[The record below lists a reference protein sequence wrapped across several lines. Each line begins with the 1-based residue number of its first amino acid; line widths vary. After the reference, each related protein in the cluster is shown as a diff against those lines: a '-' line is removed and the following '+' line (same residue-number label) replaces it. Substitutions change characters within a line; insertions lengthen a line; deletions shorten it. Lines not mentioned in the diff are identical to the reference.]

1 MRKAMNAPITGAED
15 LLLLALV
22 TMVALSIPL
31 GARTGA
37 HIEIEILEPSMS
49 ALFAKWSM
57 IFIKILG
64 ASMLGFMGWR
74 LWHAGG
80 MASKFGE
87 TTQQLLISFEPFY
100 YLLSVS
106 ILIYALVLV
115 LDIWQIL
122 QSQKVNSA
130 TNWRKTFVI
139 SLTLIGILGL
149 LSLFILL
156 ALRMP
161 VALSML
167 SVGFIGT
174 IIANAYKFMA
184 VGMAEDQA
192 WSRGLK
198 VAYSNL
204 AGETFEAAS
213 NYNLLVIPMFVLM
226 GNLAGV
232 SGMSKD
238 LFSAAYRWM
247 GHLRGGLASATI
259 AACAGFAALSGSS
272 LASAVTMGRVALPEM
287 KKYKYADSLAT
298 GSVAAGGTLGFLIPP
313 SGGMIIYAVLTEQSI
328 GRLFMAGVF
337 PGIILT
343 LLFIGAIYC
352 VVIRNPTAGPRA
364 KRFGRPERVTSLW
377 RALPIVGVVLITIGG
392 MYTGFF
398 TPVEASSVGAFLT
411 FVVAAYRQSLG
422 WQASKAVIL
431 ETMNATATVFLI
443 IIGAFVFIPFMSLT
457 ELPAQLVTILT
468 SLPIG
473 NIGILLII
481 VLIYMFL
488 GMFLEAIAMLVLTIP
503 VVIPIAVALDWD
515 LIWFGIILVIVLEMG
530 MISPPVGINVFIVK
544 SIARDVP
551 MSTIFRGI
559 WPFWFAMA
567 AMIGLLILFPQI
579 ALYLPQAV
587 VGG

>member
-1 MRKAMNAPITGAED
+1 
-15 LLLLALV
+15 
-22 TMVALSIPL
+22 
-31 GARTGA
+31 
-37 HIEIEILEPSMS
+37 
-49 ALFAKWSM
+49 
-57 IFIKILG
+57 
-64 ASMLGFMGWR
+64 
-74 LWHAGG
+74 
-80 MASKFGE
+80 
-87 TTQQLLISFEPFY
+87 
-100 YLLSVS
+100 
-106 ILIYALVLV
+106 
-115 LDIWQIL
+115 
-122 QSQKVNSA
+122 
-130 TNWRKTFVI
+130 VI

-364 KRFGRPERVTSLW
+364 KRFGRPERVKSLW

-398 TPVEASSVGAFLT
+398 TPVEASSIGAFLT
-411 FVVAAYRQSLG
+411 FGVAAYRKSLG
-422 WQASKAVIL
+422 WQASKAVIF

-567 AMIGLLILFPQI
+567 AMIGLLILFPKI

>member
-1 MRKAMNAPITGAED
+1 M
-15 LLLLALV
+15 
-22 TMVALSIPL
+22 
-31 GARTGA
+31 
-37 HIEIEILEPSMS
+37 SMT
-49 ALFAKWSM
+49 A
-57 IFIKILG
+57 
-64 ASMLGFMGWR
+64 
-74 LWHAGG
+74 
-80 MASKFGE
+80 
-87 TTQQLLISFEPFY
+87 
-100 YLLSVS
+100 
-106 ILIYALVLV
+106 
-115 LDIWQIL
+115 
-122 QSQKVNSA
+122 
-130 TNWRKTFVI
+130 
-139 SLTLIGILGL
+139 LGL
-149 LSLFILL
+149 LGLLALFILL

-167 SVGFIGT
+167 GVGFVGT
-174 IIANAYKFMA
+174 VIANANKFMM

-192 WSRGLK
+192 WARGLK
-198 VAYSNL
+198 IAYSNI

-232 SGMSKD
+232 SGMSND
-238 LFSAAYRWM
+238 LFTAAYRWM

-287 KKYKYADSLAT
+287 KRYNYADSLAT

-343 LLFIGAIYC
+343 LLFIGAIYWT
-352 VVIRNPTAGPRA
+352 VGRNPEAGPRGE
-364 KRFGRPERVTSLW
+364 RFARREKIASLW
-377 RALPIVGVVLITIGG
+377 NALPILIVVLATIGG

-411 FVVAAYRQSLG
+411 FLVALGRRSLN
-422 WQASKAVIL
+422 WQASKTVIL
-431 ETMNATATVFLI
+431 ETMNATATVFMI

-473 NIGILLII
+473 EIGILLIV

-488 GMFLEAIAMLVLTIP
+488 GMFLEAMAMLVLTIP
-503 VVIPIAVALDWD
+503 VVIPIAIALDWN
-515 LIWFGIILVIVLEMG
+515 LIWFGIIVVIVLEMG

-544 SIARDVP
+544 SIAPEVP
-551 MSTIFRGI
+551 MSQIFRGI

-567 AMIGLLILFPQI
+567 GMIGLLILFPQI
-579 ALYLPQAV
+579 ALYLPEKV